1 MGDVESGGVK
11 CSDVDRL
18 RRGSFY
24 VPAHLAAL
32 RPSGPESVR
41 VSILRRSVVYSL
53 SPSLLP
59 AALTAA
65 D

>member
-32 RPSGPESVR
+32 RPSGLEPECVR
-41 VSILRRSVVYSL
+41 VSILRRSVVYSQ
-53 SPSLLP
+53 SPSLP
-59 AALTAA
+59 PP
-65 D
+65 